1 MANFMDAL
9 NQIRGGALN
18 QGALN
23 QYKNPNSALNFS
35 ETGIKEATEQFMNRD
50 NYVSNMPTEDP
61 NAARQ
66 ERMINAYSQ
75 PVYLDDDAI
84 DRAAIQYVDTGK
96 MITLGRGEAAA
107 INRAKIIGR
116 AADIQYDPTAD
127 AEEFINSGK
136 MRSFGRGEDATIK
149 RTKIYNK
156 ANELLTE
163 RGINPSEIPALRR
176 ENDAATSSLKQ
187 LLKQYKMV
195 SAFETNAYLNADLAK
210 EANAMGSNDPEIKK
224 SAQNSFV
231 NEYAKIMSGSMGN
244 TPVSD
249 SMREHAHEM
258 LNLARKKG
266 QYDEVIDILKQDIDN
281 RMKGF
286 DDEINSLLPKP
297 IQYGRGA
304 EAAKDRIRAMRK

>member
-1 MANFMDAL
+1 MANFTDAL
-9 NQIRGGALN
+9 NQIRR
-18 QGALN
+18 GALN
-23 QYKNPNSALNFS
+23 QYENPTSALNFS

-50 NYVSNMPTEDP
+50 NYVSNMPTQDP
-61 NAARQ
+61 NAAMQ
-66 ERMINAYSQ
+66 ERMIDAYSQ
-75 PVYLDDDAI
+75 NWTPTEPAYLDDDAI

-96 MITLGRGEAAA
+96 MVTLGRGETAA
-107 INRAKIIGR
+107 INRAKIINR

-136 MRSFGRGEDATIK
+136 IRSLGRGEDATVK
-149 RTKIYNK
+149 RTKIINR

-163 RGINPSEIPALRR
+163 RGINPSSLPALRQ
-176 ENDAATSSLKQ
+176 ENAAVTSSLRQ
-187 LLKQYKMV
+187 LLKQYKMI
-195 SAFETNAYLNADLAK
+195 SSFETNAYLNADLAK
-210 EANAMGSNDPEIKK
+210 EANANDSNDPEIKK

-249 SMREHAHEM
+249 SMRQHAHEM

-266 QYDEVIDILKQDIDN
+266 QYDEVMDILKRDIDN

-286 DDEINSLLPKP
+286 DDEIKSYLPTP
-297 IQYGRGA
+297 RT
-304 EAAKDRIRAMRK
+304 DM